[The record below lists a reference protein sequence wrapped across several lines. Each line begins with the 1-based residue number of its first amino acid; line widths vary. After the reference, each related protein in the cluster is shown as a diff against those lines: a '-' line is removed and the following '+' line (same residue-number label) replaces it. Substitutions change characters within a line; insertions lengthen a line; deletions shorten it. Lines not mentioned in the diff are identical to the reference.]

1 MQVDKS
7 TKLTPFNGW
16 WEANIGKFPFH
27 SSRSP
32 LRQIFQQIDYPRG
45 TRTCGNVGKTIEINQ
60 NAHCLIPHSFSA
72 SLETK
77 NTSIPL
83 QPCPDDVDRKIGYK
97 GWGVRAKCSVSITNV
112 EHKNRL
118 NCDIAQNPWKPRMCL
133 FPSNFDLKI
142 RWQICVWGMWS
153 QGHVQHWMTHFK
165 RKKQLKH
172 IKKHHCSK
180 SLAPLSGIP
189 GHQECV

>member
-1 MQVDKS
+1 MGGERPILENFRSIPQGLLSDRF
-7 TKLTPFNGW
+7 FNRLIIL
-16 WEANIGKFPFH
+16 EAQEH
-27 SSRSP
+27 VEM
-32 LRQIFQQIDYPRG
+32 LA
-45 TRTCGNVGKTIEINQ
+45 KTIEINQ

-189 GHQECV
+189 GHQECVYFFPFTNLW